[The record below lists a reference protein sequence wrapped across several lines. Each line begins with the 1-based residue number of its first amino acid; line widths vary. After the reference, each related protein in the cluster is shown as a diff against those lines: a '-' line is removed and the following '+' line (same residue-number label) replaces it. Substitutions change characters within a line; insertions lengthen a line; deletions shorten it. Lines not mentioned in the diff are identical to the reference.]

1 MKNILYAA
9 SECGPFIKTGGLGSV
24 LASLPRE
31 LNKEKF
37 DVRVVIPE
45 YACIPSEYKDKMET
59 ILKFPVQLNWRSGY
73 ATVKMLKMEG
83 ETFYFLGHPFYY
95 EGDEPYGDIWMDIEK
110 YCFFC
115 KAVLDMLSWLDYQP
129 DIIHCHDWQ
138 SALIPVYL
146 KSAIYAN
153 DPFYKRIRTVMTIH
167 NLRYQGTTDI
177 DRLKDIS
184 GLPDDCFAYDKLEY
198 YGQAN
203 LLKGGI
209 AFADKIT
216 TVSKT
221 YAEEICSPEYG
232 EGLDGIL
239 NYRHKD
245 LTGIVNGLD
254 YDFYNPAKDPMIR
267 KTYGLRKRSEARRE
281 NKADLQEQ
289 TGMPLREDRICLGV
303 VARLTEQKG
312 LDLLGPVM
320 EDLLELP
327 VQLYVLGGGQ
337 PEYVRIFEE
346 AAARHPDQVYCNTM
360 YTDLL
365 AKKIYAG
372 CDAILMPSRFE
383 PCGLSQMMA
392 LRYGSLPVIRETGGL
407 KDTVDVYGK
416 SDQATGFGFE
426 ECSPRALLECLQ
438 TLCMVYQKKPDVWE
452 EMTGRGMK
460 KNYSWKASCRKYESL
475 YKKLLKERG

>member
-1 MKNILYAA
+1 
-9 SECGPFIKTGGLGSV
+9 
-24 LASLPRE
+24 
-31 LNKEKF
+31 
-37 DVRVVIPE
+37 
-45 YACIPSEYKDKMET
+45 
-59 ILKFPVQLNWRSGY
+59 
-73 ATVKMLKMEG
+73 
-83 ETFYFLGHPFYY
+83 
-95 EGDEPYGDIWMDIEK
+95 
-110 YCFFC
+110 
-115 KAVLDMLSWLDYQP
+115 
-129 DIIHCHDWQ
+129 
-138 SALIPVYL
+138 
-146 KSAIYAN
+146 
-153 DPFYKRIRTVMTIH
+153 MTIH

-426 ECSPRALLECLQ
+426 ECSPQALLECLQ